1 MMSDV
6 NKINKK
12 RDKGITDF
20 SGERNLKPKPEI
32 GKTGYQQNSN
42 NKNAGHF
49 PTGGVGPQKP

>member
-6 NKINKK
+6 NKIKNKK

-20 SGERNLKPKPEI
+20 SGQRKLKPKPEI
-32 GKTGYQQNSN
+32 GKTAYQQNS
-42 NKNAGHF
+42 K